1 MFTTAR
7 LQLNH
12 DRLPRTDYRIP
23 EIKRTVFVLPVRA
36 VSRFDG
42 LIFTIGDGPS
52 AIVTAASAPRS
63 LPSLSERRIVEWQG
77 HLVVVSMRV
86 AQVMVVAVHLS
97 EVMVLEVVIER
108 FEELVEGD
116 HGFIG

>member
-1 MFTTAR
+1 MCTQDSIAVPSSFTLR
-7 LQLNH
+7 L
-12 DRLPRTDYRIP
+12 
-23 EIKRTVFVLPVRA
+23 RA